1 MIQRQLYIYFVLV
14 TSMVL
19 NLFQLSAP
27 PVVKETRALSEK
39 PHSALIQGS
48 AALKVP
54 SVHPV
59 VAPLVSK
66 PAPVKEKYNID
77 IVMDYDRHFLT
88 VEEVITYPNRTS
100 TSLDS
105 LTLAVAP
112 NLVPDCFDLVRLAVN
127 SIPVTD

>member
-27 PVVKETRALSEK
+27 PAVKATMAVGEK
-39 PHSALIQGS
+39 QRSALIQGS
-48 AALKVP
+48 AAPGVA